1 MASIGSL
8 VSAQVASL
16 LRSTDAG
23 IGAQMAELS
32 TQSGTEAAA
41 IGAAQI
47 FEQSAPPSDYPFAE
61 RYPAIYVTCEKL
73 SNLQSEK
80 GRRFSGKAR
89 IAIECRLSQDRVDGL
104 DAKVR
109 LVADAVAETLF
120 QSRGNWTDS
129 MFFGGAYEVQYGAM
143 KRGGKNVLQS
153 AKITL
158 DVDVS
163 SN

>member
-1 MASIGSL
+1 MANIGTL
-8 VSAQVASL
+8 VSSQVASL
-16 LRSTDAG
+16 LRSADTG
-23 IGAQMAELS
+23 VGAQMAELS
-32 TQSGTEAAA
+32 MQSGLQVAA
-41 IGAAQI
+41 IVPAQI
-47 FEQSAPPSDYPFAE
+47 LEQSAPPPDYTSAE
-61 RYPAIYVTCEKL
+61 RYPAVYVTCESL
-73 SNLQSEK
+73 ANLQAEK

-89 IAIECRLSQDRVDGL
+89 IGIECRLSQDRVDGL

-129 MFFGGAYEVQYGAM
+129 MFFGGAYEVQFGAM
-143 KRGGKNVLQS
+143 KRGGKNVVQT
-153 AKITL
+153 ARITL